1 MGLYSRA
8 STDASETM
16 ATSMSEPK
24 PKKPKRPLV
33 VTIDA
38 KTQKVKLSR
47 VVRLSATEVEL
58 QSDD

>member
-1 MGLYSRA
+1 
-8 STDASETM
+8 
-16 ATSMSEPK
+16 MSEPI

-38 KTQKVKLSR
+38 KTQNVKRSR

-58 QSDD
+58 QSDA